1 MHPYHQCDGKESIA
15 EKVLGPHK
23 DIRLYAI
30 LGRGE
35 WGHLFFLI
43 YFWLYCIFLAACG
56 LSLVA
61 PSRGYS
67 SLGCLDF
74 SLHWLLLLQS
84 TSSRHAG
91 FSNCN
96 AWAWL
101 FCGMWDLPGPG
112 IEPMSSALAGELITT
127 GPIGKP
133 WVRSSEKQ
141 NFPISTIDTE
151 KKLLRL
157 KRLRYFSASED

>member
-1 MHPYHQCDGKESIA
+1 MCAFLPWSSSSSPQLDLGLPAYCGEKTGITVRLPEDTYRVGGRRGIESGERNMWPKPGWGGTQANASATDFMHPYHQCDGKESIA

-43 YFWLYCIFLAACG
+43 YFWLYGIFLAACG

-67 SLGCLDF
+67 SLGCLGF
-74 SLHWLLLLQS
+74 FLTAVASLVAEYQL
-84 TSSRHAG
+84 
-91 FSNCN
+91 
-96 AWAWL
+96 
-101 FCGMWDLPGPG
+101 
-112 IEPMSSALAGELITT
+112 
-127 GPIGKP
+127 
-133 WVRSSEKQ
+133 
-141 NFPISTIDTE
+141 
-151 KKLLRL
+151 
-157 KRLRYFSASED
+157 

>member
-43 YFWLYCIFLAACG
+43 YFWLYGIFLAACG

-67 SLGCLDF
+67 SLGCLGF
-74 SLHWLLLLQS
+74 FLTAVASLVAEYIG
-84 TSSRHAG
+84 SRLAG
-91 FSNCN
+91 FRSCSI
-96 AWAWL
+96 WTQWL
-101 FCGMWDLPGPG
+101 WCVG
-112 IEPMSSALAGELITT
+112 LAT
-127 GPIGKP
+127 P
-133 WVRSSEKQ
+133 
-141 NFPISTIDTE
+141 
-151 KKLLRL
+151 
-157 KRLRYFSASED
+157 